1 MATLFLDW
9 FGPSWSRLNTFAALQ
24 PYQSE
29 AILVALALTKSHPA
43 VCVVEFDADRR
54 MALGQQIESDQTGE
68 IEISRTNVVIRIN
81 HGGRSRR
88 ATSCAG
94 HLDGRSF
101 AE

>member
-29 AILVALALTKSHPA
+29 AILVALALTKSHPGGLRRR
-43 VCVVEFDADRR
+43 FDAE
-54 MALGQQIESDQTGE
+54 LVFVGQQIESDQTGE

-88 ATSCAG
+88 ATSRAG

>member
-1 MATLFLDW
+1 MAALFLDR
-9 FGPSWSRLNTFAALQ
+9 FGSSWSRLNTFVALQ

-43 VCVVEFDADRR
+43 VCVVEFDAD
-54 MALGQQIESDQTGE
+54 LVFVGQQIESDQTGE
-68 IEISRTNVVIRIN
+68 IEISRTNVAIRIN